1 MVDVRKAESR
11 YVTRGEGVVSRHSFS
26 FGAHYDPSNIR
37 FGPLIAHNDE
47 LLDVGAGF
55 AMHPHRGVD
64 IVTWVVAGELWC
76 LDDLGGEDV
85 LGVGCVQLLHA
96 GTGIRHAQ
104 LNGGSSRARFL
115 QCWLESDDVTAPW
128 RRVEPVDL
136 RPGEFCEIASFG
148 SSRLLV
154 AELAARAAVPL
165 DVDGLAHLFV
175 VQGRVE
181 VPVDGGGPVSEASE
195 ELLAG
200 AGEQGATRRDFVLQ
214 TGDALRLAGRA
225 RLAVQAREGSS
236 VLVWV
241 MGEPTASARAPSV
254 PGRSGPSPFVS
265 PSPPGD
271 AE

>member
-11 YVTRGEGVVSRHSFS
+11 YVTEGEGVVSRHSFS
-26 FGAHYDPSNIR
+26 FGAHYDPNNIR

-55 AMHPHRGVD
+55 PMHPHRGVD
-64 IVTWVVAGELWC
+64 IVTWVVAGELRC

-85 LGVGCVQLLHA
+85 LGVGWVQLLHA

-104 LNGGSSRARFL
+104 LNGGRSRARFL

-128 RRVEPVDL
+128 RRAESVDL

-154 AELAARAAVPL
+154 AELAARTATPL

-175 VQGRVE
+175 VQGVIE
-181 VPVDGGGPVSEASE
+181 VPVDGGWSASGAPGE
-195 ELLAG
+195 RLSG
-200 AGEQGATRRDFVLQ
+200 AGEQGASRRDFVLQ
-214 TGDALRLAGRA
+214 TGDALRFAGRA
-225 RLAVQAREGSS
+225 RLVVQAREGSS
-236 VLVWV
+236 VLMWV
-241 MGEPTASARAPSV
+241 MGEPTACARVPSV
-254 PGRSGPSPFVS
+254 PGRSGSSPSVS

-271 AE
+271 AQ